1 MNDLRLRPTTQNAM
15 PEQSLRMDRFLQDD
29 AFIEEDSIDLLH
41 YWRVVRQYQWR
52 ILLLALVATVLA
64 GLFVFTIKPVY
75 RSSATLLVE
84 GKQGNLLSS
93 IEDVYSMDTSRAE
106 YFQTQFEIIKSPDLA
121 RKVIQRMKLAS
132 HPEFNEMEPE
142 SESEP
147 FWKEWLAMLP
157 ALAPDK
163 SESAEA
169 DAAIKAEEQLLK
181 GFLDRLTVKPRPKT
195 QLVDVSFDAKDP
207 KLARDIVNTLGE
219 TFIESG
225 LEARMD
231 ATRKAAEWLSDRLQA
246 LKDKLTDSENRL
258 QAYLAKEHLVDLEG
272 VLTLSAKEIE
282 KNTETLAT
290 VRQAR
295 IEAESTYNKIKAG
308 NRLDQIPEVL
318 QDRVIQDLKSKEAEL
333 AGKESDFAERYG
345 PEHPALLAA
354 RSEHEAIRALLE
366 KQLASIVSS
375 IKSRYEISRANEQAV
390 LSSIEGNKAQV
401 QKIGSK
407 QGRLSELQREVDSNK
422 KLYETFIDRFKE
434 ANEAAELGAANIR
447 FIDKASIPIDP
458 VKPKKKLIVALT
470 FVGMIFL
477 GVLIALLLDFLDSTF
492 KSPDDIE
499 RKLDQPFLGVIP
511 LQDKLSGQPEALGQL
526 VASEPRGVFAE
537 AVRTIRTGLVLSAL
551 DSPHNIWMITSS
563 FPGEGKTTLAMSL
576 AQSLAQLDNG
586 DKRVLLIEADLRRP
600 QLAKRFQLPPKA
612 PGLTHALALHAKLDE
627 CLHAVQGLALDVLPA
642 GMPPPNP
649 LELLASRSFAEL
661 LEELEKRYSL
671 ILIDSP
677 PVHAVSDAQ
686 WLAQH
691 VRSVIYAVKSDSTSI
706 KAVKDGLR
714 TLERFGAPLA
724 GIVLT
729 QMDVEKSK
737 RYGHGEYSGY
747 YYYQTAYGTDE
758 TSSS

>member
-1 MNDLRLRPTTQNAM
+1 MNDLKLKAARPVM
-15 PEQSLRMDRFLQDD
+15 PEQALRMERFLQDE
-29 AFIEEDSIDLLH
+29 AYLEEDSIDLRH

-52 ILLLALVATVLA
+52 ILLLALVVTVLA
-64 GLFVFTIKPVY
+64 GLFVFTMKPVY
-75 RSSATLLVE
+75 RSTSTLLVE
-84 GKQGNLLSS
+84 IKQANLLS
-93 IEDVYSMDTSRAE
+93 IEDVYSMDTSRAD
-106 YFQTQFEIIKSPDLA
+106 YFLTQSEIIKSPDLA
-121 RKVIQRMKLAS
+121 RKVIQRMNLAT
-132 HPEFNEMEPE
+132 HPEFEEKKPT
-142 SESEP
+142 SESQQ
-147 FWKEWLAMLP
+147 FWREWLAMLP
-157 ALAPDK
+157 ALAPGK
-163 SESAEA
+163 PENTEA
-169 DAAIKAEEQLLK
+169 DGATKAEERLVAA
-181 GFLDRLTVKPRPKT
+181 FLGRLTVTPRPKT

-207 KLARDIVNTLGE
+207 KLARDVVNTLDE

-246 LKDKLTDSENRL
+246 LKNKLADSENRL
-258 QAYLAKEHLVDLEG
+258 QSYLAKEHLIDLEG

-282 KNTETLAT
+282 KNTETLAS

-308 NRLDQIPEVL
+308 NQIDQISDILRDP
-318 QDRVIQDLKSKEAEL
+318 VIQDLKHKEAEL
-333 AGKESDFAERYG
+333 ASKESDFAERYG
-345 PEHPALLAA
+345 PEHPAMVAT
-354 RSEHEAIRALLE
+354 RSEHAAIRELLE
-366 KQLASIVSS
+366 KQLASILSS
-375 IKSRYEISRANEQAV
+375 IKSRYEISRANEQAI
-390 LSSIEGNKAQV
+390 LSSIENNKAQV

-434 ANEAAELGAANIR
+434 ANEAAELGGSNIR
-447 FIDKASIPIDP
+447 VIDKASIPLDP
-458 VKPKKKLIVALT
+458 VKPKKKLIVVST

-477 GVLIALLLDFLDSTF
+477 GVLIAFLLDYLDSTLR
-492 KSPDDIE
+492 SPDDIE
-499 RKLDQPFLGVIP
+499 RKLDQPFLGAIP
-511 LQDKLSGQPEALGQL
+511 LLDKLRNQPDALGQL
-526 VASEPRGVFAE
+526 VTNEPRGVFAE

-563 FPGEGKTTLAMSL
+563 FMGEGKTTLAMNL

-586 DKRVLLIEADLRRP
+586 GKRVLLIEADLRRP
-600 QLAKRFQLPPKA
+600 QLAKRFQLPPRA
-612 PGLTHALALHAKLDE
+612 AGLTHALALHTKLDE
-627 CLHAVQGLALDVLPA
+627 CLHAVSGLALDVLPA

-649 LELLASRSFAEL
+649 LELLASRAFAEL

-686 WLAQH
+686 WLALH
-691 VRSVIYAVKSDSTSI
+691 VRSVIYTVRADSTSI

-724 GIVLT
+724 GVVLA

-747 YYYQTAYGTDE
+747 YYYQTAYGADDE

>member
-15 PEQSLRMDRFLQDD
+15 SEQSLRMDRFLQDD
-29 AFIEEDSIDLLH
+29 AFIEEESIDLLH

-64 GLFVFTIKPVY
+64 GLFVFTVKPVY

-93 IEDVYSMDTSRAE
+93 IEDVYSMDTTRAE

-121 RKVIQRMKLAS
+121 RKVIHSMKLAT
-132 HPEFNEMEPE
+132 HPEFDETKSE
-142 SESEP
+142 SESQP
-147 FWKEWLAMLP
+147 FWKEWLVMLP

-163 SESAEA
+163 PENTEV
-169 DAAIKAEEQLLK
+169 DENLKAEELLIID
-181 GFLDRLTVKPRPKT
+181 FLERLTVKPRVKT
-195 QLVDVSFDAKDP
+195 QLVDVSFDSKDP
-207 KLARDIVNTLGE
+207 KLARDVVNALGE
-219 TFIESG
+219 AFIESG
-225 LEARMD
+225 LEARME
-231 ATRKAAEWLSDRLQA
+231 ATRKAAEWLSDRLQS
-246 LKDKLTDSENRL
+246 LKDRLTESENRL
-258 QAYLAKEHLVDLEG
+258 QDYLAKENLVDLEG
-272 VLTLSAKEIE
+272 VLTLSANEIAR
-282 KNTETLAT
+282 NTETLAGM
-290 VRQAR
+290 RQAR
-295 IEAESTYNKIKAG
+295 IEAESTYNKIKSG
-308 NRLDQIPEVL
+308 NRLDQVPEVL
-318 QDRVIQDLKSKEAEL
+318 QDRVIQDLKNKEAEL
-333 AGKESDFAERYG
+333 ASKESDFAERYG
-345 PEHPALLAA
+345 PEHPAMVAV
-354 RSEHEAIRALLE
+354 RSEHAAIHAMLE

-375 IKSRYEISRANEQAV
+375 IKSRYEIARANEQAV
-390 LSSIEGNKAQV
+390 LSSIENNKAQV
-401 QKIGSK
+401 QKISSK
-407 QGRLSELQREVDSNK
+407 QGRLSELQREVESNK
-422 KLYETFIDRFKE
+422 KLYETFINRFKE
-434 ANEAAELGAANIR
+434 ANEAAELSAANIR

-470 FVGMIFL
+470 FVGMIFF
-477 GVLIALLLDFLDSTF
+477 GILIAFLLDYLDSTF

-499 RKLDQPFLGVIP
+499 RKLDQPFLGVMP
-511 LQDKLSGQPEALGQL
+511 LLDRLRNHPEELGQL
-526 VASEPRGVFAE
+526 VVHEPRGVFAE

-563 FPGEGKTTLAMSL
+563 FPGEGKTTLSMSL

-586 DKRVLLIEADLRRP
+586 EKRVLLIEADLRKP

-612 PGLTHALALHAKLDE
+612 PGLTHALALHAKLDD
-627 CLHAVQGLALDVLPA
+627 CLHPVPGLALDVLPA

-649 LELLASRSFAEL
+649 LELLASRAFAEL

-691 VRSVIYAVKSDSTSI
+691 VRSVIYAVKADSTSI

-724 GIVLT
+724 GVVLT
-729 QMDVEKSK
+729 QMDAEKSK

-758 TSSS
+758 TGTS

>member
-15 PEQSLRMDRFLQDD
+15 PEQSLRMDRFLQDG

-93 IEDVYSMDTSRAE
+93 IEDIYSMDTSRAE

-169 DAAIKAEEQLLK
+169 DETIKAEEKLLQ

-345 PEHPALLAA
+345 PEHPALVAV
-354 RSEHEAIRALLE
+354 RSEHEAIHALLE

-375 IKSRYEISRANEQAV
+375 IKSRYEIARANEQAV
-390 LSSIEGNKAQV
+390 LASIENNKAQV

-447 FIDKASIPIDP
+447 FIDKASIPIEP

-477 GVLIALLLDFLDSTF
+477 GVLIAFLLDFLDSTF

-499 RKLDQPFLGVIP
+499 RKLDQPFLGVMP
-511 LQDKLSGQPEALGQL
+511 LLDRLRNKPEELGQL
-526 VASEPRGVFAE
+526 VVHEPRGVFAE

-551 DSPHNIWMITSS
+551 DSPHNIWMVTSS
-563 FPGEGKTTLAMSL
+563 FPGEGKSTLAMSL
-576 AQSLAQLDNG
+576 SQSLAQLDGG

-600 QLAKRFQLPPKA
+600 TLAKRFQLPPKA
-612 PGLTHALALHAKLDE
+612 PGLTHALALHAKLEE
-627 CLHAVQGLALDVLPA
+627 CLHAVPGMALDVLPA

-649 LELLASRSFAEL
+649 LELLASRAFAEL
-661 LEELEKRYSL
+661 LGELEKRYSL

-691 VRSVIYAVKSDSTSI
+691 VRSVIYAVKADSTSI

>member
-1 MNDLRLRPTTQNAM
+1 MNDLKLRATAQTDMSGQNF
-15 PEQSLRMDRFLQDD
+15 RMDKFFQDD
-29 AFIEEDSIDLLH
+29 AFIEEDSIDLRN
-41 YWRVVRQYQWR
+41 YWRVVRQYRWR
-52 ILLLALVATVLA
+52 ILLLAFVATTLA
-64 GLFVFTIKPVY
+64 ALFAYTMKPVY

-84 GKQGNLLSS
+84 SKQASLLS

-106 YFQTQFEIIKSPDLA
+106 YFQTQFEILKSPDLA
-121 RKVIQRMKLAS
+121 RKVIKRMKLAS
-132 HPEFNEMEPE
+132 HPEFSKMKEDGE
-142 SESEP
+142 SQP
-147 FWKEWLAMLP
+147 FWLEWLAMLP

-163 SESAEA
+163 PESTEA
-169 DAAIKAEEQLLK
+169 DETLKAEEQLLK
-181 GFLDRLTVKPRPKT
+181 EFQGRLTVKPRLKT

-207 KLARDIVNTLGE
+207 KLASDVVNTLGE
-219 TFIESG
+219 AFIESG
-225 LEARMD
+225 LEARME
-231 ATRKAAEWLSDRLQA
+231 ATRKSVEWLSDRLQT

-258 QAYLAKEHLVDLEG
+258 QAYLAKEHLVDLAG
-272 VLTLSAKEIE
+272 VLTLSTKEIE
-282 KNTETLAT
+282 KNTETLAS
-290 VRQAR
+290 VRQTR
-295 IEAESTYNKIKAG
+295 MEAESTYNKIKAG
-308 NRLDQIPEVL
+308 NRFDEIPEVL
-318 QDRVIQDLKSKEAEL
+318 QDRVIQDLKNKEAEL
-333 AGKESDFAERYG
+333 ASKESDFAERYG
-345 PEHPALLAA
+345 PEHPAMVAVHT
-354 RSEHEAIRALLE
+354 EHAAIRALLE
-366 KQLASIVSS
+366 KQLASIISS
-375 IKSRYEISRANEQAV
+375 IKSRYEIARANEQAV
-390 LSSIEGNKAQV
+390 LSSIENNKAQV

-407 QGRLSELQREVDSNK
+407 QGRLSELQREVESNK

-434 ANEAAELGAANIR
+434 ASEAAELGAANIR

-477 GVLIALLLDFLDSTF
+477 GVLIALLLDFLDSTL

-499 RKLDQPFLGVIP
+499 RKLAQPFLGVIP
-511 LQDKLSGQPEALGQL
+511 LQDKLRSQPEALGRL
-526 VASEPRGVFAE
+526 VAHEPRGAFAE

-563 FPGEGKTTLAMSL
+563 FPGEGKTTLAMNL

-586 DKRVLLIEADLRRP
+586 EKRVLLIEADLRKP

-612 PGLTHALALHAKLDE
+612 AGLTHALALHTKLDE
-627 CLHAVQGLALDVLPA
+627 CLHAIQGLALDVLPA

-661 LEELEKRYSL
+661 LEELEKRYRL

-691 VRSVIYAVKSDSTSI
+691 VRSVIYTVKADTTSI

-729 QMDVEKSK
+729 QMDVKKSK

-747 YYYQTAYGTDE
+747 YYYQTAYGADE
-758 TSSS
+758 TSTS